1 VAGVGCLYTMPVHY
15 MPYTSYTIM
24 YFHVFII
31 IMRTQQHHEQSFVLY
46 PLRSQV
52 VSTAVGLRYYQ
63 KSEVVQYT

>member
-1 VAGVGCLYTMPVHY
+1 MSVHDACTLYAIYVVYNHV
-15 MPYTSYTIM
+15 
-24 YFHVFII
+24 FHVFII